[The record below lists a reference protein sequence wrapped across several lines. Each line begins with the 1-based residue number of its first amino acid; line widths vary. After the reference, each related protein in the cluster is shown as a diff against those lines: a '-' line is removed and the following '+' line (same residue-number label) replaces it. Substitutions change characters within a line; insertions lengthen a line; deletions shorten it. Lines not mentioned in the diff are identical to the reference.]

1 MIIFFGPAG
10 SGKSTQGRKIADTY
24 GWRWLSV
31 GQVLRDTGNF
41 DEILK
46 NGELVDDETVV
57 KLMDKQIAFADAEG
71 MEIILDGYPRDL
83 KQTEI
88 MLNNPKSEFFG
99 KLTGAVVL
107 DVPKEELW
115 RRIEERGRS
124 DDTREVVEKRF
135 KIFEQNICSILPL
148 LTERNVP
155 VVTVNGVG
163 EFDEVTKR
171 ITKVIQKMVPEMVKV
186 MALDDPESIEND
198 ALEREKSY
206 GE

>member
-1 MIIFFGPAG
+1 MIIFLGPAG

-31 GQVLRDTGNF
+31 GQVLRDTGEF
-41 DEILK
+41 DDTLK
-46 NGELVDDETVV
+46 NGHLVDDETVV
-57 KLMDKQIAFADAEG
+57 RLMNKQIAFADAEG
-71 MEIILDGYPRDL
+71 MEIILDGYPRDK

-88 MLNNPKSEFFG
+88 MLNDKDTEFFN
-99 KLTGAVVL
+99 KVSGAILL
-107 DVPKEELW
+107 DVPKQELL
-115 RRIEERGRS
+115 RRIEERGRN
-124 DDTREVVEKRF
+124 DDTREVVERRLN
-135 KIFEQNICSILPL
+135 IFEQNIYSILPL
-148 LTERNVP
+148 LEEQNIP
-155 VVTVNGVG
+155 VVKVDGVG
-163 EFDEVTKR
+163 EFDEVTSR

>member
-31 GQVLRDTGNF
+31 GQVLRDTGEF
-41 DEILK
+41 EETLK

-57 KLMDKQIAFADAEG
+57 KLMNKQIEFADAEG
-71 MEIILDGYPRDL
+71 MEIILDGYPRDK

-88 MLNNPKSEFFG
+88 MLNDKDSAFFDRVS
-99 KLTGAVVL
+99 GAIIL
-107 DVPKEELW
+107 EVPKEELW

-124 DDTREVVEKRF
+124 DDGKEVVERRF
-135 KIFEQNICSILPL
+135 EIFEQNICSILPL
-148 LTERNVP
+148 FIERNVP
-155 VVTVNGVG
+155 VERVDGVG
-163 EFDEVTKR
+163 DFDEVTKR

-186 MALDDPESIEND
+186 MAPDDPESIEND

>member
-31 GQVLRDTGNF
+31 GQVLRDTGEF
-41 DEILK
+41 EETLK

-57 KLMDKQIAFADAEG
+57 ELMNKQIEFADAEG
-71 MEIILDGYPRDL
+71 MEIILDGYPRDK

-88 MLNNPKSEFFG
+88 MLNDKDSAFFDRVS
-99 KLTGAVVL
+99 GAIIL
-107 DVPKEELW
+107 EVPKEELW

-124 DDTREVVEKRF
+124 DDVKEVVERRF
-135 KIFEQNICSILPL
+135 EIFEQNICSILPL
-148 LTERNVP
+148 LAERNVP
-155 VVTVNGVG
+155 VERVDGVG
-163 EFDEVTKR
+163 DFDEVTKR